1 MISPAGA
8 RRAVVVPVPPGCRAA
23 SLPEVAAPATPLN
36 GAGAAAC
43 PEAAFAAPAELAG
56 ESEGPAEQPAS
67 KGAPAS
73 MALPVMRPARAPCRV
88 RPVRVRTRA
97 KLAVFRSQE
106 RRVRQ
111 K

>member
-43 PEAAFAAPAELAG
+43 PEAAFAAPAELA
-56 ESEGPAEQPAS
+56 ELAEVLEVPAEQPAS
-67 KGAPAS
+67 KVAPAS
-73 MALPVMRPARAPCRV
+73 MTLPVMRPARAPCRV

-97 KLAVFRSQE
+97 KLAVFSMPL
-106 RRVRQ
+106 
-111 K
+111 